1 MFPLVFNPSYMLGGP
16 QFGVPV
22 TKSRVIGGTALAL
35 PGVILTYLV
44 FTVPTDNYLWT
55 CSAGI
60 LGGPIL
66 ALSGLFLFTDKSS
79 TIEATP
85 QYITTSNKALQNAY
99 SLLAIVGF
107 IFWYSL
113 VYIGYQVYGYSL
125 NSLWRNIWTEA
136 GPSVAFMTI
145 DTGVLYLGILIFL
158 AFQSEKK
165 ALKAAV
171 LTPFVGPATAV
182 CLALKDLEQ
191 EAATALLSADK
202 QKVL

>member
-22 TKSRVIGGTALAL
+22 TKSRILGGTSLAL

-66 ALSGLFLFTDKSS
+66 ALSGLFLFTDKSF
-79 TIEATP
+79 TLEATP
-85 QYITTSNKALQNAY
+85 QNITTSNKALQKAY

-107 IFWYSL
+107 VFWYSL
-113 VYIGYQVYGYSL
+113 VYIGYQAYGFKL
-125 NSLWRNIWTEA
+125 DSLWRDIWTEA

-145 DTGVLYLGILIFL
+145 DTGVLYMGILIFL
-158 AFQSEKK
+158 AYQSEMK

-182 CLALKDLEQ
+182 CLVLKELEQ
-191 EAATALLSADK
+191 NAATALSVD
-202 QKVL
+202 QKRVV